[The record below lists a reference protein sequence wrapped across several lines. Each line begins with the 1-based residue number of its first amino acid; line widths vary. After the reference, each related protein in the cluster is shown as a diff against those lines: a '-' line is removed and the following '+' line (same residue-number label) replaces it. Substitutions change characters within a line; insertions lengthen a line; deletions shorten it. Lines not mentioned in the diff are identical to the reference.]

1 MEWWSLRILKGS
13 EHRRRIEYFF
23 CQDRHG
29 VMNVDFSDSFLGV
42 SYTCVGDY
50 TVYGGGVY
58 IHSLVVRT
66 YFCAQRAHCVFR
78 TSSCVSHTRMAQ
90 VSWNKGVCHMSV
102 FVLYLAFSSLMFHPS
117 LLFLYIHFDITFS
130 VHNLAVLSRPKSAGH
145 AQRRTCIAKFG
156 YLAKSDA
163 NAGNEPNEFDKNN
176 SVDDDTML
184 INDPN
189 HNFSDFS
196 KTTSENTRQF
206 GVPTVFES
214 SVSHVSHD
222 DFALQIE
229 SRESMQSGNRCW
241 TERKRRR
248 KRFCGQCC
256 RVDVKER

>member
-1 MEWWSLRILKGS
+1 
-13 EHRRRIEYFF
+13 
-23 CQDRHG
+23 
-29 VMNVDFSDSFLGV
+29 MNVDFSDSFLGFRTHV
-42 SYTCVGDY
+42 LAT
-50 TVYGGGVY
+50 TVCTAGGVHTLTCCTH
-58 IHSLVVRT
+58 IFLRTARSLRISHIFMRVTHTHGSSVMKKRCLSHECLRSLSRFLQPHVSPVTVVL
-66 YFCAQRAHCVFR
+66 V
-78 TSSCVSHTRMAQ
+78 
-90 VSWNKGVCHMSV
+90 
-102 FVLYLAFSSLMFHPS
+102 HP
-117 LLFLYIHFDITFS
+117 LRHHLS

-163 NAGNEPNEFDKNN
+163 NTGNEPNEFDKNN

-196 KTTSENTRQF
+196 KTTSENTGQF

-241 TERKRRR
+241 TERKRRK
-248 KRFCGQCC
+248 KRFCDQCC